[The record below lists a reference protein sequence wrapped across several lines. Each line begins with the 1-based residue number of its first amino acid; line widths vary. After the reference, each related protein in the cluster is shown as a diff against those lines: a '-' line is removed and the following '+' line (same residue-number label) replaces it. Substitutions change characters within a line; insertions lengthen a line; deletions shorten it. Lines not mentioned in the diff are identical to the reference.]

1 MVLPPKQ
8 EEHAKRFEHRG
19 ERRLP
24 CDGKAKAD
32 EMERQD
38 DASAMRYRGEDT
50 RGESR
55 ETKLAFERLKFTP
68 DNDSRGVIQGPHEKP
83 HRHLVPEANHQKDR
97 DIGHIWIAR

>member
-8 EEHAKRFEHRG
+8 EEHAKRFEHRS

-38 DASAMRYRGEDT
+38 DARAMRHRGEDT
-50 RGESR
+50 RG
-55 ETKLAFERLKFTP
+55 
-68 DNDSRGVIQGPHEKP
+68 
-83 HRHLVPEANHQKDR
+83 
-97 DIGHIWIAR
+97 